1 MFMIFDKNIYTS
13 EFTGNFGNIEICFL
27 YLVSLS
33 RSFILYI
40 RKKRFVSRT
49 QMVQPFL
56 TSATGIWSAQ
66 LWVRKRSR
74 EFHGKIN
81 TRHIFLT
88 AWMALLKINFVHS
101 LINQINAKTSVAC
114 GSFLGIK
121 TIRSNV
127 TSACWIELLCD
138 TLFILINMG
147 SSSFQTYVIRGFV
160 T

>member
-27 YLVSLS
+27 YLDSLS

-40 RKKRFVSRT
+40 RKKRFVLRT

-56 TSATGIWSAQ
+56 TSATAIWSAQ

-81 TRHIFLT
+81 TRHIFHYCMDGSIKDQFC
-88 AWMALLKINFVHS
+88 AFFDKPD
-101 LINQINAKTSVAC
+101 NAKTSLAC
-114 GSFLGIK
+114 GSFLDIK

-138 TLFILINMG
+138 TLFILINRG